1 MDSFTVN
8 SQVRISRSAARRIR
22 RGHLWVYAG
31 EMELEPVGEEPVIV
45 QVTDPPGNV
54 LGHAFYSR
62 RSQIRLRLFN
72 RRSDPPSLELLQTR
86 IKLSIAR
93 RRGLLDKNSACR
105 LIFGE
110 ADLLPGIIL
119 DRYGDYLVLQTLT
132 KGADILKSELVDT
145 LIAELAPSGILQRN
159 DVKARR
165 LEGLDEVNSVLWGFV
180 PEELEI
186 VEGDIRF
193 IVNLLHG
200 QKTGFFLD
208 QRQNRMAARQYASG
222 RALDCFTN
230 TGAFAL
236 QLAAKCES
244 VLAIDI
250 SMDSLCLAARNRDLN
265 GIRNVDF
272 VAGNVFDFLRELE
285 TRGQSFGTICLDP
298 PAFAK
303 NRKALPGARSGYKEI
318 NLRALK
324 LLKQGGVL
332 VTSSCSYHLSE
343 SDFFDLLRDAAR
355 DCHRYVQVIEQRS
368 QASDH
373 PALASMPETRYLKCF
388 ILRAL

>member
-1 MDSFTVN
+1 LDPFSVN
-8 SQVRISRSAARRIR
+8 SQVRISRAAARRIR
-22 RGHLWVYAG
+22 RGYLWIYAG
-31 EMELEPVGEEPVIV
+31 EIELEPVGEEPVIV
-45 QVTDPPGNV
+45 QVIDPPGNI

-72 RRSDPPSLELLQTR
+72 RHSDPPSLELLQTR
-86 IKLSIAR
+86 IKLSISR
-93 RRGLLDKNSACR
+93 RRGLLDRNSACR

-132 KGADILKSELVDT
+132 KSADILKSELVDT

-159 DVKARR
+159 DAKARR
-165 LEGLDEVNSVLWGFV
+165 LEGLDEVNSVLWGSV

-186 VEGDIRF
+186 VEGDVRF
-193 IVNLLHG
+193 IVDLLRG

-208 QRQNRMAARQYASG
+208 QKQNRMAARQYASG
-222 RALDCFTN
+222 QALDCFTN

-250 SMDSLCLAARNRDLN
+250 STDALRLAARNRDLN
-265 GIRNVDF
+265 GIHNVEF

-285 TRGQSFGTICLDP
+285 TRGQSFDTICLDP

-343 SDFFDLLRDAAR
+343 SDFSDLLRDAAR
-355 DCHRYVQVIEQRS
+355 DCHRFVQVIERRS
-368 QASDH
+368 QANDH